1 RFNRD
6 SATEGIDPF
15 ILENLREK
23 ETVPLPL
30 APDFYKQI
38 MNFPDE
44 EFVPPTRPVRDSATE
59 ATVKKILN
67 DSQGLISKAALKMV
81 ASDAVNVIGPQ
92 YHDLVNLSVD
102 EAAIIQGRE
111 KTINASRKKANAL
124 RKRST

>member
-1 RFNRD
+1 TKMD
-6 SATEGIDPF
+6 ASGIDPF

-23 ETVPLPL
+23 ENVPLPL

-38 MNFPDE
+38 MNFPGESHYE

-111 KTINASRKKANAL
+111 KTINASRKKANA
-124 RKRST
+124 